1 MKGNGS
7 EVTLEILCNKY
18 SKLYLS
24 KVVSK
29 AVVNDVLSLKSN
41 LLFAAGYCVSEKQE
55 YYFNDLVRFYEKV
68 IDLFDIDSSCQYD
81 IFSVYSCFNCLSR
94 YRAVG
99 DALSSE
105 GAAMIVGGSLSNE
118 LL

>member
-1 MKGNGS
+1 MKGNGF
-7 EVTLEILCNKY
+7 EVALEILCNKY

-29 AVVNDVLSLKSN
+29 AVVNGVSSLKSN

-55 YYFNDLVRFYEKV
+55 YYFNDLVRFYEEV
-68 IDLFDIDSSCQYD
+68 VDLFDIDSSCQYD
-81 IFSVYSCFNCLSR
+81 IFSVYSCFNCLLR
-94 YRAVG
+94 YKSVG
-99 DALSSE
+99 DMLSSE

>member
-7 EVTLEILCNKY
+7 EVALEILCNKY

-29 AVVNDVLSLKSN
+29 AVVNGVSSLKSN
-41 LLFAAGYCVSEKQE
+41 LVFAAGYCVSEKQE
-55 YYFNDLVRFYEKV
+55 YYFNDLVRFYEEV
-68 IDLFDIDSSCQYD
+68 VDLFDIDSSCQYD
-81 IFSVYSCFNCLSR
+81 IFSVYYCFNCLSR
-94 YRAVG
+94 CRSVG
-99 DALSSE
+99 GALSSE
-105 GAAMIVGGSLSNE
+105 GAAMIVGVSLSNE